1 MAYPTNYL
9 RENFNCIHTT
19 HNNFNYN
26 NLPNTINCSKDT
38 NSHNRHY
45 LNFSNKSNNKN
56 IMINT
61 TNKKPSNCI
70 LLSNK
75 NSLYQIQYTTTQRQP
90 KVSSS
95 INLISKLL
103 KEKNNNLLK
112 YKKKIISNKV
122 NPNMNK
128 KNKKQDENINI
139 NDYTK
144 NTLLESIKESNCDS
158 TTINNNETNSED
170 FNCKDLLNDFNK
182 ISNNKKYEIK
192 KISQKHMKHYSD
204 INGSINILK
213 SAKNYNKKDSVN
225 NNNKKEINKIK
236 FSKIYN
242 SCIKKKNTQRIKYP
256 KNSKGINVVAS
267 NKINNKST
275 ISNFSSFISNN
286 INQRRNN
293 NNLNMNLYI
302 DKNDLLNDIQ
312 FFELGFINNINNILY
327 NNDKSEKLLE
337 SKIEKNIVDQLIN
350 KNLIIKSKRLK
361 RCHKEKSFVNNFN
374 SDYSFESDGL
384 KKSYGGPKIS
394 NYPINDNIF
403 KDISFRSLTNS
414 SESFSI
420 KKETNENI
428 DNNNELHGHKKKKW
442 NMKNNDIILNSDN
455 LLVDNFYLKNNY
467 IQTDYNNYKKDIKR
481 NISENI
487 LKKEKINKKKYIEN
501 NIYSILNNKKNK
513 ENNNATNNNISKDT
527 SKRNKT
533 KNKSNESG
541 YKINKNKILN
551 QKRFCFTNN
560 EKTIKRNKLKI
571 SINDNTLSKILEK
584 EKIKSEKV
592 IQNNQFKNKIFKIN
606 KNVESRRRNINL
618 ILSSNS
624 MNYSKYSMD
633 KNTKSNKSSSILKA
647 KLKSKSTPKEH
658 KKKNISLNGNNKN
671 FNKIINKN
679 SQIIYESSLITLPS
693 VKKSSHIKQK
703 KMVNKSCQKISN
715 KLFIPEILININK
728 NSNNNHK
735 IKNKNGINKN
745 KKLDNLFGDYFEKL
759 SISSCKMKNN
769 SNISKNNNSIINLK
783 NSLYQAISKT
793 KSNSISTNK
802 TKRLF
807 KKYYNNVNS
816 ASSHI
821 NRNNKN
827 NSSCAKNHIKTNIE
841 IINKKIT
848 LSNQFKKE
856 NN

>member
-9 RENFNCIHTT
+9 KENFNSIHTIT

-26 NLPNTINCSKDT
+26 NLRNTINITKET
-38 NSHNRHY
+38 NNHSRHY
-45 LNFSNKSNNKN
+45 LNISNKNNNKN
-56 IMINT
+56 LMINT
-61 TNKKPSNCI
+61 TKKNHNNCI

-90 KVSSS
+90 QVSSS

-122 NPNMNK
+122 NPNINK
-128 KNKKQDENINI
+128 KNKKQEENINI

-170 FNCKDLLNDFNK
+170 FNYNDLLNDFNK
-182 ISNNKKYEIK
+182 ICNNKKGDTK

-213 SAKNYNKKDSVN
+213 NTKNYNKKESMN
-225 NNNKKEINKIK
+225 NNNKKENNKIK
-236 FSKIYN
+236 FTKIYN
-242 SCIKKKNTQRIKYP
+242 SCVKKKKTQIIKYP
-256 KNSKGINVVAS
+256 KKDIRVNAVC

-275 ISNFSSFISNN
+275 LSNISSVISNN

-293 NNLNMNLYI
+293 NKNLNINLFI
-302 DKNDLLNDIQ
+302 NKNELLNDIQ
-312 FFELGFINNINNILY
+312 NFELGFINNINNIFY
-327 NNDKSEKLLE
+327 NNEINEKLLE
-337 SKIEKNIVDQLIN
+337 SKMEKNILDQLIN
-350 KNLIIKSKRLK
+350 NNMNIKNKKLK
-361 RCHKEKSFVNNFN
+361 RYNKEKSFVNNFN

-414 SESFSI
+414 SDSFSL
-420 KKETNENI
+420 KKETNENNDI
-428 DNNNELHGHKKKKW
+428 VYNENHGHKKHKW

-455 LLVDNFYLKNNY
+455 LLVDKFYLKNNY
-467 IQTDYNNYKKDIKR
+467 IQTDYNNYKRDIKR

-487 LKKEKINKKKYIEN
+487 LKKNEKINKKKYIEN

-513 ENNNATNNNISKDT
+513 ENINTTNNNISKDT

-541 YKINKNKILN
+541 YKINKNKIFN

-571 SINDNTLSKILEK
+571 SINDNTLCKILEK
-584 EKIKSEKV
+584 QKIKREKV
-592 IQNNQFKNKIFKIN
+592 AYNNQFKNKIIKIN

-624 MNYSKYSMD
+624 MNYSKYSID
-633 KNTKSNKSSSILKA
+633 KNTKSNNSSSVLKA

-658 KKKNISLNGNNKN
+658 TKKNISLYGNNKN
-671 FNKIINKN
+671 YNKIINKN
-679 SQIIYESSLITLPS
+679 NQVIFESSLITLPS
-693 VKKSSHIKQK
+693 VKKSSSTKKK

-728 NSNNNHK
+728 NNDFNHK
-735 IKNKNGINKN
+735 VKNQNGINKH
-745 KKLDNLFGDYFEKL
+745 KKLENLFENCWEFRMKRAPRKSVLMKL
-759 SISSCKMKNN
+759 MFLTVIL
-769 SNISKNNNSIINLK
+769 LK
-783 NSLYQAISKT
+783 YWMTIRWTIWLRA
-793 KSNSISTNK
+793 
-802 TKRLF
+802 
-807 KKYYNNVNS
+807 
-816 ASSHI
+816 
-821 NRNNKN
+821 
-827 NSSCAKNHIKTNIE
+827 
-841 IINKKIT
+841 
-848 LSNQFKKE
+848 
-856 NN
+856 

>member
-9 RENFNCIHTT
+9 KENFNSIHTIT
-19 HNNFNYN
+19 HNNFNNN
-26 NLPNTINCSKDT
+26 NLRSTINCLKDA
-38 NSHNRHY
+38 NNHNKHY
-45 LNFSNKSNNKN
+45 LHISNKSNNKN
-56 IMINT
+56 LMIN
-61 TNKKPSNCI
+61 KKYNNCI

-75 NSLYQIQYTTTQRQP
+75 NSSYQIQYTTTQRQP
-90 KVSSS
+90 QVSSS

-112 YKKKIISNKV
+112 NKKKIITNKV

-170 FNCKDLLNDFNK
+170 FNCNDLVNDLNKN
-182 ISNNKKYEIK
+182 SNNKKGDIK
-192 KISQKHMKHYSD
+192 KFGQKHMKHYSD

-213 SAKNYNKKDSVN
+213 SDKNYNKKESMN

-236 FSKIYN
+236 FSKICN

-256 KNSKGINVVAS
+256 KNNKIINVGC
-267 NKINNKST
+267 NKFNNKST
-275 ISNFSSFISNN
+275 LSTISSI
-286 INQRRNN
+286 IPNN
-293 NNLNMNLYI
+293 NNQRGNNNKNLNKNLYI
-302 DKNDLLNDIQ
+302 DKNDLINDVQ
-312 FFELGFINNINNILY
+312 NFELDFINNINNIFY
-327 NNDKSEKLLE
+327 NNEQSDKLLE
-337 SKIEKNIVDQLIN
+337 SKIEKNILDQLIN
-350 KNLIIKSKRLK
+350 QNMNIKSKRLK
-361 RCHKEKSFVNNFN
+361 RYEKSFVNNFN

-394 NYPINDNIF
+394 SYPINDNIF

-414 SESFSI
+414 SDSFSL
-420 KKETNENI
+420 KKEINENI
-428 DNNNELHGHKKKKW
+428 DNNESHGHKKCKW

-487 LKKEKINKKKYIEN
+487 LKKKEKINKKKYREN

-513 ENNNATNNNISKDT
+513 ENINTINNNISKDT

-533 KNKSNESG
+533 KNKSNEFG
-541 YKINKNKILN
+541 FKINKKKIFN

-584 EKIKSEKV
+584 EKIKSEK
-592 IQNNQFKNKIFKIN
+592 ISNNNQFKNKIFKIN

-633 KNTKSNKSSSILKA
+633 KNAKSNNSSSVLKA

-658 KKKNISLNGNNKN
+658 KKKNISLYDNNKN
-671 FNKIINKN
+671 YNKIINKN
-679 SQIIYESSLITLPS
+679 SQITYENPLITLPN
-693 VKKSSHIKQK
+693 VKKSSHIQKK

-715 KLFIPEILININK
+715 KLFIPAILININK
-728 NSNNNHK
+728 NNDLSHK
-735 IKNKNGINKN
+735 IKNKNGINKH
-745 KKLDNLFGDYFEKL
+745 KKLENLFGDYFEKL
-759 SISSCKMKNN
+759 SINSCKMKNN
-769 SNISKNNNSIINLK
+769 SNINKNNNSIINLK
-783 NSLYQAISKT
+783 NSLYQTISKT
-793 KSNSISTNK
+793 KSNSISMNK
-802 TKRLF
+802 TKRIF
-807 KKYYNNVNS
+807 KKYCNNVS
-816 ASSHI
+816 SVSSHI
-821 NRNNKN
+821 NRKTKN
-827 NSSCAKNHIKTNIE
+827 NSTLAKKIINSNIE
-841 IINKKIT
+841 IINKKINV
-848 LSNQFKKE
+848 SNLLKKE

>member
-9 RENFNCIHTT
+9 KENFNSIHAIT

-26 NLPNTINCSKDT
+26 NLRSTIDCSKDANNHT
-38 NSHNRHY
+38 KHY
-45 LNFSNKSNNKN
+45 LHISNKSNNKN
-56 IMINT
+56 LMIN
-61 TNKKPSNCI
+61 KKYNNCI

-75 NSLYQIQYTTTQRQP
+75 NSLYPIQYTTTQRQP
-90 KVSSS
+90 QVSPS

-112 YKKKIISNKV
+112 YKKKIINNKV
-122 NPNMNK
+122 NPNTNK

-144 NTLLESIKESNCDS
+144 NALLESIKESNCDS

-170 FNCKDLLNDFNK
+170 FNYNDLLNEFNK
-182 ISNNKKYEIK
+182 NSNNKKGDIK

-213 SAKNYNKKDSVN
+213 SAKNYNKKESMN

-256 KNSKGINVVAS
+256 KNNKNINVGC

-275 ISNFSSFISNN
+275 QSNISSIISNN

-293 NNLNMNLYI
+293 NKNLNMNLYI
-302 DKNDLLNDIQ
+302 DKNDLINEIQ
-312 FFELGFINNINNILY
+312 NFELGFINNINNIFY
-327 NNDKSEKLLE
+327 NNEQNEELLE
-337 SKIEKNIVDQLIN
+337 SKIEKNILDQIIN
-350 KNLIIKSKRLK
+350 KNMNIKSKRLK
-361 RCHKEKSFVNNFN
+361 RYEKSFVNNFN

-414 SESFSI
+414 SDSFSL
-420 KKETNENI
+420 KKEINEKI
-428 DNNNELHGHKKKKW
+428 DNNEIPGHKNYKW

-487 LKKEKINKKKYIEN
+487 LKKKEKIRKKKYIEN

-513 ENNNATNNNISKDT
+513 ENINTTNNNISKDT
-527 SKRNKT
+527 SKRNKP

-551 QKRFCFTNN
+551 QKKFCFTNN

-571 SINDNTLSKILEK
+571 SINDNTLGKILEK
-584 EKIKSEKV
+584 EKIKNEKV
-592 IQNNQFKNKIFKIN
+592 AHNNQFKNKIFKIN

-618 ILSSNS
+618 ILSCNS

-633 KNTKSNKSSSILKA
+633 KNTKSNNSSSVLKA

-658 KKKNISLNGNNKN
+658 KKKNISLYGNNKN
-671 FNKIINKN
+671 YNKIINKN
-679 SQIIYESSLITLPS
+679 SHAIYENSLITLPS
-693 VKKSSHIKQK
+693 VKKSSHTKKK

-715 KLFIPEILININK
+715 KLFIPAILININK
-728 NSNNNHK
+728 NNDLNHK
-735 IKNKNGINKN
+735 IKNKNGINKH
-745 KKLDNLFGDYFEKL
+745 KKLENLFGDYFEKL
-759 SISSCKMKNN
+759 SINSCKMKNN

-783 NSLYQAISKT
+783 NSLYQTISKT
-793 KSNSISTNK
+793 KSNSISMNK
-802 TKRLF
+802 TKRIF
-807 KKYYNNVNS
+807 KKYCNNIS
-816 ASSHI
+816 SFSSHI
-821 NRNNKN
+821 NRKTKN
-827 NSSCAKNHIKTNIE
+827 NSTCAKKNIKTNIE
-841 IINKKIT
+841 VINKKNNV
-848 LSNQFKKE
+848 SNQFKKE
-856 NN
+856 N

>member
-9 RENFNCIHTT
+9 KENFNSIHAVT

-26 NLPNTINCSKDT
+26 NLRSTINCSKDA
-38 NSHNRHY
+38 NSHNKHY
-45 LNFSNKSNNKN
+45 FHISNKSNNKN
-56 IMINT
+56 HMIN
-61 TNKKPSNCI
+61 KKYNNCI

-90 KVSSS
+90 QVSSS

-112 YKKKIISNKV
+112 YKKKIKSNKV
-122 NPNMNK
+122 NPNTNK
-128 KNKKQDENINI
+128 KIKKQDENINI

-170 FNCKDLLNDFNK
+170 FNYNDLLNDCNK
-182 ISNNKKYEIK
+182 ISNNKKSDIK
-192 KISQKHMKHYSD
+192 KISQKHIKHYSD

-213 SAKNYNKKDSVN
+213 NAKNNNKKESMN
-225 NNNKKEINKIK
+225 NNNKKEFNKIK

-256 KNSKGINVVAS
+256 KNNKSINVGC

-275 ISNFSSFISNN
+275 LSNISSIISNN
-286 INQRRNN
+286 INNQKRNN
-293 NNLNMNLYI
+293 NKNLNMNLYI
-302 DKNDLLNDIQ
+302 DKNELINDIQ
-312 FFELGFINNINNILY
+312 NFELGFINNINNIFY
-327 NNDKSEKLLE
+327 NNEENEKLLE
-337 SKIEKNIVDQLIN
+337 SKIEKNILDQLIN
-350 KNLIIKSKRLK
+350 RNVNIKSKRLK
-361 RCHKEKSFVNNFN
+361 RYNKEKSFVNNFN

-414 SESFSI
+414 SDSFSL
-420 KKETNENI
+420 KKEINENI
-428 DNNNELHGHKKKKW
+428 DNNEINSHKKYKW

-455 LLVDNFYLKNNY
+455 LLVDTFYLKNNY

-487 LKKEKINKKKYIEN
+487 LKKKEKINKKKYIEN

-513 ENNNATNNNISKDT
+513 ENINITNNNISKDT

-584 EKIKSEKV
+584 EKIKSQKV
-592 IQNNQFKNKIFKIN
+592 VNNNQFKNKILRIN

-624 MNYSKYSMD
+624 MNYSKYSIE
-633 KNTKSNKSSSILKA
+633 KNTKYNNSSSVLKA

-658 KKKNISLNGNNKN
+658 TKKNISLYDNNKN
-671 FNKIINKN
+671 NNKIINKN
-679 SQIIYESSLITLPS
+679 SQVIYENSLVTLPS
-693 VKKSSHIKQK
+693 VKKSSHTKKK

-715 KLFIPEILININK
+715 KLFIPAILININK
-728 NSNNNHK
+728 SNDLNHK
-735 IKNKNGINKN
+735 IKNKNRINKN
-745 KKLDNLFGDYFEKL
+745 KKLENLFGDYFEKL
-759 SISSCKMKNN
+759 SINSCKTKNN
-769 SNISKNNNSIINLK
+769 SNITKNNNSIINLK
-783 NSLYQAISKT
+783 NSLYQTISKT
-793 KSNSISTNK
+793 KSNSIYMNK
-802 TKRLF
+802 TNRIF
-807 KKYYNNVNS
+807 KHYYNNVSS

-821 NRNNKN
+821 NRKNIN
-827 NSSCAKNHIKTNIE
+827 NSTYAKKNIKTNIE
-841 IINKKIT
+841 IINKKNNV
-848 LSNQFKKE
+848 SNQLKKE